1 MAKRIDATRL
11 AQESWAKAEVT
22 DRQPMSESAALC
34 LMRVR
39 LPQLRIFR
47 VKRKLP
53 ITVDA
58 ETRAQMEHPVKIRHV
73 ARN

>member
-1 MAKRIDATRL
+1 M
-11 AQESWAKAEVT
+11 Q
-22 DRQPMSESAALC
+22 
-34 LMRVR
+34 VR